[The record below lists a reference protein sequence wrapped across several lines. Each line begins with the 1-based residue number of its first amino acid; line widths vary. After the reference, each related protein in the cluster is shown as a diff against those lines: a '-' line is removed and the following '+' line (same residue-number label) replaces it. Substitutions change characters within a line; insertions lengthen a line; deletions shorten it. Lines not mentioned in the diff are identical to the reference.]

1 MNRPKLHIAIPAL
14 NEAEYLPQT
23 IACLKNQSIE
33 NFHTWVC
40 VNQPDDWWDI
50 KEKNNICSNNA
61 VTLQYLD
68 SEKPLFSNL
77 TIIDKSSKG
86 KGWQGK
92 SFGVGFARKTLMD
105 AICENADDNDI
116 IVSMDADIEF
126 GSNYLSSVAEL
137 FANNNKAVALANP
150 YYHKLSGNEDID
162 RLMLRYEIYMRSYTI
177 NLLRINSPYAF
188 TAFGSV
194 ISLPAWA
201 YKKIRGITPKTSGED
216 FYLLQKLRKMG
227 DIILH
232 NDEIVFPATRVSDR
246 VPYGTGPAISMSLE
260 TQQSSY
266 PIFHPKYFNEILET
280 YSLFSDLYI
289 KDVKTPLSDFFKFIF
304 KTEDIFSPLRQNYKT
319 LKGFVNACH
328 SKVDGLRVFQY
339 LKWRNNQDNYNEYLS
354 LKTLLDEAEIEKS
367 FNFATSSVQKINRFR
382 DFLFNVESELRRKN
396 FSGMNL

>member
-1 MNRPKLHIAIPAL
+1 MRQNTCPKQLL
-14 NEAEYLPQT
+14 V
-23 IACLKNQSIE
+23 LK
-33 NFHTWVC
+33 TKVL
-40 VNQPDDWWDI
+40 
-50 KEKNNICSNNA
+50 EKNNICSNNA

-289 KDVKTPLSDFFKFIF
+289 KDVKTPMSDFFKFIF

-319 LKGFVNACH
+319 LQGFVNACH

-382 DFLFNVESELRRKN
+382 DFLFNVESELRKKN